1 MVWFGSCGNI
11 LTRCFSADTPAP
23 HRRSEKIMDTIVQD
37 LRYGVRQ
44 LLKSPG
50 FTAVAV
56 VTLAL
61 GIGINATMF
70 SMVSAF
76 LLRRPPGREPD
87 RVAVVSGIDP
97 GNGFRPDSATVSI
110 PNYLAWGE
118 ANHVFTELAAA
129 DEYHTASLTG
139 PQLSE
144 SLHSAAVSVNYFDVL
159 GVTAEIGR
167 TFGAGEDQAGQDH
180 EVILSHHL
188 WERRFGSDPSIIGR
202 TIRLNREDYAVI
214 GVMPASF
221 RLMGFLPELW
231 TPLVINPD
239 DRTAAAHK
247 DRPLYLFGRMKPDVT
262 IEQARAEFATLANRA
277 QSEFPDSEKGWG
289 ATARTLP
296 DFLIYGFGIRG
307 GLAVIMTT
315 VGFVLLIACA
325 NVSGLLLARGAS
337 RKKELAVRL
346 SLGAGR
352 SRIVRQLLTEGLMI
366 TLLGGGLG
374 LLLAHR
380 GIGFMRASMSFNEAF
395 NAIGLRLDTN
405 VILFTISA
413 SVACALLCALAPA
426 LKTARADVMTNLKD
440 ESRSAS
446 AGGAHTRL
454 RSILVTGEIALA
466 VFLLVGTGLLFVSI
480 FKLQHQNLGFQSE
493 HLLTAGVKLD
503 ATKYKDPDHQV
514 AFVRDLLPRLQ
525 QIPGAEAVSVTSD
538 LPITGPS
545 TVTVRIQGQPELA
558 ANQIRTAADF
568 VITPDFFRTAGMT
581 VLRGR
586 SFTEHDDSARERVV
600 LVNQKFVER
609 YLPGEEPIGKQIR
622 LEVPRSPAGW
632 SQIIGVVNNV
642 KRYSE
647 STAEDPNVYESF
659 LQRPQAEFSLM
670 IRAAGEPNRLVSDVR
685 NTLAQV
691 DADLPLSRAMTMAAV
706 IERQNTGDEF
716 FTRALGVF
724 ALLALGLAAIGI
736 YGLIAYSVGQR
747 TYEIGIRMAMGARSQ
762 DILQM
767 IFREGL
773 KMTVIGG
780 AIGLALSIPLP
791 NVFEAMFSDTHVHEP
806 SLYFLV
812 PVVIL
817 AVATM
822 ATYIPARWAARVDPM
837 NALRQE

>member
-1 MVWFGSCGNI
+1 
-11 LTRCFSADTPAP
+11 
-23 HRRSEKIMDTIVQD
+23 MDTIVQD

-247 DRPLYLFGRMKPDVT
+247 DRPLYLFGRMKPDIT

-277 QSEFPDSEKGWG
+277 QSEFPDSERGWG

-325 NVSGLLLARGAS
+325 NVSGLLLARGAA
-337 RKKELAVRL
+337 RRKELAVRL
-346 SLGAGR
+346 SLGARR
-352 SRIVRQLLTEGLMI
+352 SRIIR
-366 TLLGGGLG
+366 
-374 LLLAHR
+374 HR
-380 GIGFMRASMSFNEAF
+380 
-395 NAIGLRLDTN
+395 T
-405 VILFTISA
+405 T
-413 SVACALLCALAPA
+413 CP
-426 LKTARADVMTNLKD
+426 
-440 ESRSAS
+440 
-446 AGGAHTRL
+446 
-454 RSILVTGEIALA
+454 
-466 VFLLVGTGLLFVSI
+466 
-480 FKLQHQNLGFQSE
+480 
-493 HLLTAGVKLD
+493 
-503 ATKYKDPDHQV
+503 
-514 AFVRDLLPRLQ
+514 
-525 QIPGAEAVSVTSD
+525 
-538 LPITGPS
+538 
-545 TVTVRIQGQPELA
+545 PE
-558 ANQIRTAADF
+558 R
-568 VITPDFFRTAGMT
+568 PCR
-581 VLRGR
+581 RGR
-586 SFTEHDDSARERVV
+586 
-600 LVNQKFVER
+600 
-609 YLPGEEPIGKQIR
+609 
-622 LEVPRSPAGW
+622 RSP
-632 SQIIGVVNNV
+632 
-642 KRYSE
+642 R
-647 STAEDPNVYESF
+647 
-659 LQRPQAEFSLM
+659 
-670 IRAAGEPNRLVSDVR
+670 
-685 NTLAQV
+685 
-691 DADLPLSRAMTMAAV
+691 
-706 IERQNTGDEF
+706 
-716 FTRALGVF
+716 TR
-724 ALLALGLAAIGI
+724 
-736 YGLIAYSVGQR
+736 R
-747 TYEIGIRMAMGARSQ
+747 
-762 DILQM
+762 
-767 IFREGL
+767 
-773 KMTVIGG
+773 
-780 AIGLALSIPLP
+780 
-791 NVFEAMFSDTHVHEP
+791 
-806 SLYFLV
+806 
-812 PVVIL
+812 
-817 AVATM
+817 
-822 ATYIPARWAARVDPM
+822 
-837 NALRQE
+837 